1 MIMMMTMRVAFYD
14 VVLME
19 HICLKRYSITK
30 KSCLKMFEGVLKR
43 NSGNVMHSKH
53 YNTVCYQAVYYAIV
67 YMYLYRIYLVD
78 LRHIPTMSCWPYY

>member
-1 MIMMMTMRVAFYD
+1 MMMVMMVMMVILMILMSMISDDDYDDDYEGCIYD

-43 NSGNVMHSKH
+43 NNGNVMHSKH
-53 YNTVCYQAVYYAIV
+53 YNTVCYQAV
-67 YMYLYRIYLVD
+67 
-78 LRHIPTMSCWPYY
+78 